1 MATSECTSSIGR
13 LKPGYTYNFSLTNSK
28 EQIRGK
34 FMDEIP
40 HASKRFPSALRFYN
54 CRYISDDDGKRSMV
68 LAQDLVARKESELA
82 QDLVARKKNIII
94 MNSKS
99 ITSITTFVPLLEEVL
114 PRLPADCLQII
125 DQFIP

>member
-13 LKPGYTYNFSLTNSK
+13 LKPGYTYNFSLANSK

-68 LAQDLVARKESELA
+68 LAQNRKEGDQREIA
-82 QDLVARKKNIII
+82 VKNIII

-99 ITSITTFVPLLEEVL
+99 ITSITTFVPLLEELLEEVL

>member
-1 MATSECTSSIGR
+1 
-13 LKPGYTYNFSLTNSK
+13 
-28 EQIRGK
+28 
-34 FMDEIP
+34 MDEIP

-68 LAQDLVARKESELA
+68 LAQNRKEGDQREIA
-82 QDLVARKKNIII
+82 VKNIII

-99 ITSITTFVPLLEEVL
+99 ITSITTFVPLLEELLEEVL

>member
-1 MATSECTSSIGR
+1 
-13 LKPGYTYNFSLTNSK
+13 
-28 EQIRGK
+28 
-34 FMDEIP
+34 MDEIP

-68 LAQDLVARKESELA
+68 LAQN
-82 QDLVARKKNIII
+82 LVARKKNIII